1 MGKVWSVST
10 IEENDARRQR
20 IGLRLA
26 RQEGLT
32 QGIEMG
38 ENQFAALAERLL
50 AQGRLDDLQRA
61 TQDRGFRATLIK
73 ELVPPAQDKAPKQRA
88 SPRDNPPPKTPEE
101 RLLISRTAQAR
112 IPQSTLTLV
121 QKSDHPHEVR
131 LGKVCDDARL

>member
-10 IEENDARRQR
+10 IEENEARRQR
-20 IGLRLA
+20 ISLRLA

-73 ELVPPAQDKAPKQRA
+73 ELEPPAQD
-88 SPRDNPPPKTPEE
+88 
-101 RLLISRTAQAR
+101 
-112 IPQSTLTLV
+112 
-121 QKSDHPHEVR
+121 
-131 LGKVCDDARL
+131 